1 MSEFFA
7 DLLTALAVVV
17 NGVPQG
23 LLALTFGFAAFP
35 TAVGFIIG
43 GLGSLA
49 YGSVATISF
58 QAETIT
64 LAGRMGSTIK
74 ERLSIVF
81 WGGVFL
87 VVPALLGLNQVII
100 DFVGPVIILS
110 MMAGVGAML
119 AFVSFDLF
127 KSEPWTGTASMV
139 SALVT
144 WFITRDLA
152 PTIIV
157 SVAIATVVYCVIRFV
172 PGVASKLQV
181 TVADPEIH
189 KDRERFRTGVVQL
202 DFWKS
207 KTIIIG
213 ALSLACLNIGANI
226 SFGLITGDI
235 AGAAVN
241 VDHLTVYSG
250 LANMGSAFFG
260 GAPVES
266 IISGT
271 ASAPNPLFSSVLMM
285 GIMAVILLA
294 RLLPLIGRVVHQAS
308 IAGFLFVL
316 GAFVTFSTNIS
327 DAIATAGAFAGPYG
341 FGTGGMV
348 IGATL
353 LVTAKYN
360 PFFGLLAGLAVQLV
374 LPLF

>member
-1 MSEFFA
+1 MPDFLA
-7 DLLTALAVVV
+7 NLLTALAVVV

-35 TAVGFIIG
+35 TAVGFLIG
-43 GLGSLA
+43 ALGSLA

-64 LAGRMGSTIK
+64 LAGRMGSDIR
-74 ERLSIVF
+74 ERLSLVF

-87 VVPALLGLNQVII
+87 VVPALLGLNQLII
-100 DFVGPVIILS
+100 DFVGPVVILS

-119 AFVSFDLF
+119 AFVSFDLLR
-127 KSEPWTGTASMV
+127 SEPYTGTASMA
-139 SALVT
+139 SALLT

-157 SVAIATVVYCVIRFV
+157 SVAVSTVMYCVIRFV
-172 PGVASKLQV
+172 PGVATGLKISVQ
-181 TVADPEIH
+181 DPEVH
-189 KDRERFRTGVVQL
+189 PERERFRIGGVQL
-202 DFWKS
+202 DFWKNGR
-207 KTIIIG
+207 IVIG

-226 SFGLITGDI
+226 SFGLITGSI

-285 GIMAVILLA
+285 GIMAAILLA
-294 RLLPLIGRVVHQAS
+294 RLLPLIGKVVHQAS

-327 DAIATAGAFAGPYG
+327 DAIATAGPFAGPYG
-341 FGTGGMV
+341 FGPGGMV
-348 IGATL
+348 IGATV

-360 PFFGLLAGLAVQLV
+360 PFYGLLAGLAVRLV